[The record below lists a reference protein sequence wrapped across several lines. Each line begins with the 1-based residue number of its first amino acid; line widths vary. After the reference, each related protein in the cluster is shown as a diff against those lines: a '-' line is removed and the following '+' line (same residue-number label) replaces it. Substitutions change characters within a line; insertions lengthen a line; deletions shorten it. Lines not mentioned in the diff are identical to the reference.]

1 MTPAEPPIAALSF
14 TGGKDSILALHLV
27 TGECALFPC
36 QGIQKL
42 LLDVQ
47 LLVVFAPEASNFK

>member
-1 MTPAEPPIAALSF
+1 MSRVERPIAALSF

-27 TGECALFPC
+27 TGECALPSC
-36 QGIQKL
+36 QGAQQL

-47 LLVVFAPEASNFK
+47 LLVVFAPEGSNFK